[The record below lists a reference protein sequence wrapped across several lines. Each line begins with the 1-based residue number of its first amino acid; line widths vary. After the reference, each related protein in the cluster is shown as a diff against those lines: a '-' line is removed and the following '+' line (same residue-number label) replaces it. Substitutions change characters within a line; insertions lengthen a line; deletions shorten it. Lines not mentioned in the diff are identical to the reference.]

1 MLRDVVAMEVIYV
14 ERAVRKHPRVI
25 KLMKRFHRAEVI
37 ECERFGEVFNRSS
50 QNFRLQKQNPSLIL
64 AEKHGRLVLPAPE
77 GYSIGASRNYYFS
90 HMLNCLYDC
99 RYCFLQGMYRSASYV
114 HFVNFEDFEEA
125 IDAHQSDPGKPD
137 CFFSGYDCDSLAME
151 RITGFA
157 ERFVPFFSERP
168 DKWLEL
174 RTKSIN
180 TSVLSRQEPV
190 PNIVVAFTMTPATIA
205 AEIEHG
211 APSFAKRL
219 DRIESL
225 TRQGWKIGLRLDPLI
240 PWPGFRKIYPSMIEE
255 IFSRVDGEFI
265 HSVTLGPMR
274 FPKAMYD
281 RIVRLYPFD
290 PLFALD
296 EMVSRDGQMT
306 YPKET
311 ENELVSLVEEE
322 LLRHLSK
329 ELIFRQLE

>member
-1 MLRDVVAMEVIYV
+1 MEVIYI
-14 ERAVRKHPRVI
+14 ERGVRKHPRAMEV
-25 KLMKRFHRAEVI
+25 LKRFHRAEVV

-50 QNFRLQKQNPSLIL
+50 QNFRLQKRNPSLIL
-64 AEKHGRLVLPAPE
+64 AEKYGKLVLPTPE
-77 GYSIGASRNYYFS
+77 GYSIGASQNYYFS

-99 RYCFLQGMYRSASYV
+99 RYCFLQGLYRSASHVY
-114 HFVNFEDFEEA
+114 FVNFEDFERT
-125 IDAHQSDPGKPD
+125 IDAQQSDPENPS

-151 RITGFA
+151 GITGFA

-180 TSVLSRQEPV
+180 AGVLSRQEPV
-190 PNIVVAFTMTPATIA
+190 HNVIVAFTMTPATIA
-205 AEIEHG
+205 AAVEKR
-211 APSFAKRL
+211 APSFQKRL

-225 TRQGWKIGLRLDPLI
+225 TQQGWKIGLRLDPLI
-240 PWPGFRKIYPSMIEE
+240 PWPEFRSLYADMIKE
-255 IFSRVDGEFI
+255 IFSRVKGEFV

-281 RIVRLYPFD
+281 RIVKLYPFD
-290 PLFALD
+290 PLFSLD
-296 EMVSRDGQMT
+296 EMVSREGQLT

-311 ENELVSLVEEE
+311 ETELVSLVEET
-322 LLRHLSK
+322 LLLYLPR
-329 ELIFRQLE
+329 EIIFRQLG